1 MEELTSVQVDC
12 DPAGPDQTAE
22 DILAEMQKT
31 TWPRWAHRLLERL
44 MEGAIYT

>member
-1 MEELTSVQVDC
+1 MDELTRIVIDD

-44 MEGAIYT
+44 MEGIIYP